1 MNKSRALAF
10 LFLLSGIEAA
20 GAAGY
25 LLTLPADPKNAFF
38 LGFSLLRLTLI
49 LSFLL
54 VCVGC
59 LALAYFWEK
68 KKAFLFSFQE
78 QLQQPARQI
87 KLSSV
92 LFFICVLCLIFL
104 LTDQNVFGGYKSL
117 AVRIT
122 PIIVWLSLLALQFL
136 AVLLFFLGGINVIP
150 IRNFTVSLA
159 VFVFPFLVF
168 FPYIIPIGGH
178 FLGIGNDFIPFYFDY
193 KIYLLDHLSRF
204 SFPLWSP
211 SEAAGYPFYANPLTQ
226 SFYPFNV
233 ILALIYRLTG
243 GYTSLEYQ
251 RFTIL
256 AISIF
261 ALGLF
266 RWLKLLK
273 IGVNMRAVAFATIV
287 LGVCCYRM
295 ADLIRTVNAL
305 HTAAWYPWILY
316 AITGI
321 LLSQRPRESVKYA
334 ITLLLAGVFLLTAG
348 YPYNVYYLVFLVV
361 PYGFVFIISPLRKEL
376 ISDLPVQRWAMLL
389 CLIALLACLVICA
402 PYLLKVAALL
412 NQTTSRSGGDLDFA
426 TGYIFS
432 FTDTLGSLI
441 YPPASM
447 ADGWYYFGIFGI
459 LLIILFFTTRQKSN
473 TAPLHNLWGKKLH
486 RFASISPSRALV
498 KIFFLLWVTT
508 ISYISYGSSS
518 LLFTLLW
525 KHLPL
530 FSYMRIIARI
540 NIVLVPVFAW
550 VLALAYDQF
559 ETLLGGKREE
569 RKNPLVV
576 LLVSLFVIL
585 SAQIYLILNN
595 RFDEY
600 WLIFRQR
607 ADFLIANISSVYSLS
622 LPDSQNVIRVL
633 EKWPV
638 IFAVLSACI
647 IAILLLKTSRAS
659 RPRMLLT
666 LALILTLM
674 DTVTIGPWFWAGNPV
689 VRETRRNL
697 NVPQLN
703 ILSFQSNRIDT
714 GGRISHTEQFN
725 VSQDKYWYYNRYNDF
740 IDRTK
745 NDLEARRRLLGVTNP
760 QKIFFTSHID
770 YPHIKDFLEDA
781 DQFSGSITVEAYNG
795 DRLVLHIMTP
805 ADGYCSFIDNWD
817 SDWFASVDDEPAQ
830 IHLLFGTFKSV
841 FVTKGEHTIVY
852 TYRPQLNIFDSI
864 KNFVTK

>member
-49 LSFLL
+49 LFFLL
-54 VCVGC
+54 LCAGC
-59 LALAYFWEK
+59 LALAYWEK
-68 KKAFLFSFQE
+68 KKTFLFSFQE
-78 QLQQPARQI
+78 RLQQPARQI
-87 KLSSV
+87 QLSSA
-92 LFFICVLCLIFL
+92 LFFICLLSLIFL
-104 LTDQNVFGGYKSL
+104 LIDQNIFGGYKSL
-117 AVRIT
+117 VARIT
-122 PIIVWLSLLALQFL
+122 PIVVWSSLFALQFL
-136 AVLLFFLGGINVIP
+136 VVLLFFLGGIDVIP
-150 IRNFTVSLA
+150 IRNFIISLA
-159 VFVFPFLVF
+159 VFVFPFVVF
-168 FPYIIPIGGH
+168 FPYIFPLGDH

-233 ILALIYRLTG
+233 VLALIYRLTG

-261 ALGLF
+261 ALGVF

-273 IGVNMRAVAFATIV
+273 VGANTRAVTFAAIV

-295 ADLIRTVNAL
+295 ADLVRTVNAL

-321 LLSQRPRESVKYA
+321 LLSQRLRESAKYA
-334 ITLLLAGVFLLTAG
+334 IALLFAGLFLLTAG
-348 YPYNVYYLVFLVV
+348 YPYNIYYLLFLLV
-361 PYGFVFIISPLRKEL
+361 PYSFVFIISPLRKQL
-376 ISDLPVQRWAMLL
+376 ISDLPVQRWTVLL
-389 CLIALLACLVICA
+389 CLIVLLACLVICA
-402 PYLLKVAALL
+402 PYLLKVTVLL

-432 FTDTLGSLI
+432 FTDTLGSLV

-447 ADGWYYFGIFGI
+447 ADGWYYFGAFGI
-459 LLIILFFTTRQKSN
+459 LLITLFFATRQK
-473 TAPLHNLWGKKLH
+473 TDAFPLDNFWEKKLY
-486 RFASISPSRALV
+486 RFASISPSYVLV
-498 KIFFLLWVTT
+498 KMFLLLWIVV
-508 ISYISYGSSS
+508 ISYISYGNSS

-525 KHLPL
+525 KYLPL

-540 NIVLVPVFAW
+540 NIALVPVFAW

-559 ETLLGGKREE
+559 ENFLGSKQEQQ
-569 RKNPLVV
+569 KKPLIV
-576 LLVSLFVIL
+576 LFVSLFVVL
-585 SAQIYLILNN
+585 GTQIYLILNN
-595 RFDEY
+595 HFDEY

-607 ADFLIANISSVYSLS
+607 VDFLVTNISSVYSLS
-622 LPDSQNVIRVL
+622 LPDLQNIISVL

-638 IFAVLSACI
+638 IFAVLSACV
-647 IAILLLKTSRAS
+647 IAMSLLKTPQAP
-659 RPRMLLT
+659 RPKMLLT
-666 LALILTLM
+666 LALTLSVV
-674 DTVTIGPWFWAGNPV
+674 DTIAIGPWFWAGNLV
-689 VRETRRNL
+689 ARETRRNL

-725 VSQDKYWYYNRYNDF
+725 VSQDKYWYYNRYNNF

-745 NDLEARRRLLGVTNP
+745 HDLEARRRLLGVVSP
-760 QKIFFTSHID
+760 QKIFFTTRID
-770 YPHIKDFLEDA
+770 YPDIKDFLEDA
-781 DQFSGSITVEAYNG
+781 DRFHGSITVEAYNG
-795 DRLVLHIMTP
+795 DQLVLHIMTP
-805 ADGYCSFIDNWD
+805 TDGYCSFIDNWD
-817 SDWFASVDDEPAQ
+817 PDWAASIDGEPAK

-841 FVTKGEHTIVY
+841 FVVRGEHTIIY
-852 TYRPQLNIFDSI
+852 TYRPQLNMFDVI
-864 KNFVTK
+864 KNLATK